1 MLRLTALSSNTMID
15 PIKVALITGGSKGI
29 GRACGERLAAAGYTV
44 AFNYH
49 HDDVAAEEAVTA
61 IGAHGRPVR
70 SYRADLGEAMTP
82 GRLVEDVLRDFGRL
96 DLLVNN
102 AAVAPTTPID
112 TISVDEWDRVM
123 ATNLRATFFCAQ
135 AALRHMRE
143 RKSGRMVFVSS
154 QAGQAG
160 GVFIG
165 AHYVASKAA
174 MIGLAKSFA
183 KAGAADGI
191 LVNCVC
197 PGQVD
202 TPLTRQF
209 PADRVAA
216 LTQAIPL
223 KRMGTADEVA
233 NVIAF
238 LASDAASYITGATIP
253 VNGGLLMP

>member
-1 MLRLTALSSNTMID
+1 MVPTQ
-15 PIKVALITGGSKGI
+15 PVALVTGGSKGI
-29 GRACGERLAAAGYTV
+29 GQACGERLAAAGYAV

-49 HDDVAAEEAVTA
+49 HDEAAAREATA
-61 IGAHGRPVR
+61 AIAAHGQPVR
-70 SYRADLGEAMTP
+70 AYRSDFAQPDAP
-82 GRLVEDVLRDFGRL
+82 GRLVADVLRDHGRI

-102 AAVAPTTPID
+102 AAVAPTTAID
-112 TISVDEWDRVM
+112 AITVDEWDQVL
-123 ATNLRATFFCAQ
+123 ATNLRSAFFCAQ
-135 AALRHMRE
+135 AALRQMRVQK
-143 RKSGRMVFVSS
+143 RGRIVFMSS

-174 MIGLAKSFA
+174 LIGLTKSFA
-183 KAGAADGI
+183 KAGAADGV

-209 PADRVAA
+209 PADKVAA

-223 KRMGTADEVA
+223 KRMATATEVA
-233 NVIAF
+233 NVVVF
-238 LASDAASYITGATIP
+238 LASDAASYITGATVP
-253 VNGGLLMP
+253 VNGGMLMP